1 MKLQF
6 KYLTEAL
13 VQTTPTTPFA
23 VGGLQQQKGTTY
35 VPPGTSQINTATP
48 TITQSPVPGI
58 SMPTTQQPV
67 QPPQLPKSGLIDKS
81 NLDVKA
87 LPQVEPTS
95 ITTPVIPSAAIPTTS
110 TPPEQTG
117 EWKGTQPQGGKPP
130 SSTPPPAPA
139 PSKPSSK
146 PKPQTISTEKPDGYQ
161 KNIDMYQRRAEVEAA
176 KEAYYTQVSRTSRAK
191 SGQTNE
197 SYKFNRNYLKSLL
210 FEQGGGGGGG
220 FGGGGSKS
228 SSPASKTATE
238 KAIEYVK
245 SNIKLGPIGSLVSK
259 GAKVGYDIGKGFVRD
274 VIKPIAIEASPL
286 LTPPKETMA
295 SLTGRLS
302 GLGFTE
308 RGIKDRMDYYK
319 GLLGGK
325 KEDPNTWSGA
335 WKDEAAKLMT
345 AALYDPRALS
355 KLQ

>member
-1 MKLQF
+1 MRLEF
-6 KYLTEAL
+6 KHLTEAL
-13 VQTTPTTPFA
+13 VQTAPTTPFA

-48 TITQSPVPGI
+48 RITQSPVPGI
-58 SMPTTQQPV
+58 PMPTAQQPV
-67 QPPQLPKSGLIDKS
+67 QPRQLPKSGLIDKS

-95 ITTPVIPSAAIPTTS
+95 ITTPVVPPAAIPTAS

-117 EWKGTQPQGGKPP
+117 EWKGPQPQGGKPP
-130 SSTPPPAPA
+130 SPTPPPAPA

-146 PKPQTISTEKPDGYQ
+146 PKPKTTPSDKPNMYQ
-161 KNIDMYQRRAEVEAA
+161 KQIDMIRQRSEVEAA
-176 KEAYYTQVSRTSRAK
+176 RELYYTQRERARRAA
-191 SGQTNE
+191 SGKIDE
-197 SYKFNRNYLKSLL
+197 SYKFNRGYLKSLL
-210 FEQGGGGGGG
+210 SEQGGGGG
-220 FGGGGSKS
+220 FGGGG
-228 SSPASKTATE
+228 KTPGADPKTEME
-238 KAIEYVK
+238 KAIKYVK
-245 SNIKLGPIGSLVSK
+245 DNLKLGPVGSL
-259 GAKVGYDIGKGFVRD
+259 IGKGVKKGYEKGKGIIRD
-274 VIKPIAIEASPL
+274 YVKPLAIEASPL

-319 GLLGGK
+319 RLLGGSK
-325 KEDPNTWSGA
+325 QDPNTWSGA